1 MTTDRTDLA
10 GGFFVFGLVAFI
22 YFATSEMPS
31 GPAGFPRLIAAG
43 LAICGLILIVRALI
57 SKAAAARSKAAV
69 NWRLSGLVAGVW
81 LVLIGLVARMG
92 FLVPGV
98 LFLALLAWLLLGR
111 PKGVREC
118 ALIFA
123 YAIGVSAV
131 LWLIFGILLGVESPG
146 RFLF

>member
-1 MTTDRTDLA
+1 
-10 GGFFVFGLVAFI
+10 
-22 YFATSEMPS
+22 
-31 GPAGFPRLIAAG
+31 
-43 LAICGLILIVRALI
+43 
-57 SKAAAARSKAAV
+57 
-69 NWRLSGLVAGVW
+69 